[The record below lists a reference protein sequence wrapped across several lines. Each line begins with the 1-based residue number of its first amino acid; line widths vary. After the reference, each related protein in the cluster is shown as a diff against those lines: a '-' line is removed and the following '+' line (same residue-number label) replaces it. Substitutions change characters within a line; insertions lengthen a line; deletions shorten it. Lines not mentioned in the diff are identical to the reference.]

1 MIKPEQS
8 NEEKKS
14 KMCAL
19 LRVRVFYY
27 VWDMYLKSILFLPLF
42 IYTYATIFKN
52 QSFTKKVLPGESLS
66 TKKEDTIQN
75 TVGRTNRT
83 HC

>member
-8 NEEKKS
+8 KKEEKS
-14 KMCAL
+14 QKMCAL

-27 VWDMYLKSILFLPLF
+27 VWDMYLKSILFLPPF

-52 QSFTKKVLPGESLS
+52 QSFTKKVLPGERVL
-66 TKKEDTIQN
+66 E
-75 TVGRTNRT
+75 
-83 HC
+83 H